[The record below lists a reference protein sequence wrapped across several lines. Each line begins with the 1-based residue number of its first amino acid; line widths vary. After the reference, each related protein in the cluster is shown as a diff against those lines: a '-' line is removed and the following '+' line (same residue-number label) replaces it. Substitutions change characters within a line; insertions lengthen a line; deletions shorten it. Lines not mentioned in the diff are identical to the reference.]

1 MENSHK
7 DLKYWKE
14 RIRLAEIVLEI
25 WDANSSK
32 LIEGNEMRGQ
42 MVEDAFE
49 NYRQQYPDP
58 VS

>member
-25 WDANSSK
+25 WDANSSNPC
-32 LIEGNEMRGQ
+32 L
-42 MVEDAFE
+42 
-49 NYRQQYPDP
+49 
-58 VS
+58 